1 MIANLVAPTLL
12 VRKVMY
18 RLGRALVYT
27 NNYAKCHTVKC
38 YKFADESEN
47 VIACLRISNTLKNL
61 GIKDFTIKTTSRR
74 SPYGRNGAIIVR
86 IPK

>member
-1 MIANLVAPTLL
+1 MITNLVAPTLL
-12 VRKVMY
+12 VRKIMY
-18 RLGRALVYT
+18 RLGRSHVYT

-47 VIACLRISNTLKNL
+47 LIACLRISNTLKNL
-61 GIKDFTIKTTSRR
+61 GVKVFTIKTTK
-74 SPYGRNGAIIVR
+74 GRLYMHGAIIVR

>member
-1 MIANLVAPTLL
+1 MITNLVAPTLL
-12 VRKVMY
+12 VRKIMY
-18 RLGRALVYT
+18 RLGRSHVYT

-47 VIACLRISNTLKNL
+47 LIACLRISNTLKNL
-61 GIKDFTIKTTSRR
+61 GVKDFTIKTTKGR
-74 SPYGRNGAIIVR
+74 PYMHGAIIVR